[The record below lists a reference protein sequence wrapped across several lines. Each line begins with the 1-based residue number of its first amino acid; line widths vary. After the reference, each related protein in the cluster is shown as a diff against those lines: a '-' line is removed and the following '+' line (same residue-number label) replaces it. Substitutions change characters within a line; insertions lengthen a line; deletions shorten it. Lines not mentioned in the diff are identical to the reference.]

1 MGRGVKPH
9 FADPFQTEYCP
20 TFHCPCVRAFVTGVT
35 SHISHIYKGIN
46 AMLIIRGPIKPCI
59 FWIKI
64 ILAIFLAK
72 TRPDKTR
79 TGKEEDIWRMWNIVE
94 GIKKEKNK
102 ECKIETGLFDKG
114 QTQNCAKW
122 VKFWAA
128 DPKAE
133 HVGKGR
139 VAMTGEEALSVGREE
154 QTWQPHIT
162 HSQPLVTRVIKC
174 WPGLGLPTKE
184 KLAWKRFF
192 QHLQSK

>member
-1 MGRGVKPH
+1 MLMVGWNFEVDAWFGFWRWNLINI
-9 FADPFQTEYCP
+9 
-20 TFHCPCVRAFVTGVT
+20 CVRICDTNLVRRTLTCFAFCN
-35 SHISHIYKGIN
+35 SIISNLDIVDK
-46 AMLIIRGPIKPCI
+46 MWLPWRIKC
-59 FWIKI
+59 
-64 ILAIFLAK
+64 
-72 TRPDKTR
+72 
-79 TGKEEDIWRMWNIVE
+79 
-94 GIKKEKNK
+94 
-102 ECKIETGLFDKG
+102 ETGLFDKG

-154 QTWQPHIT
+154 QTWHPHIT